1 MVFGVGMLIE
11 RDAQGSGCRRG
22 ARGSGFTERR
32 MLGGWDAQS
41 FKTQKGYSNGS
52 GMLGEWDAQR
62 GLLVG
67 RDAGGMFRGK
77 GYRRSVLGIGMQDWC
92 LGVLREGCSRKGCR
106 RDPQESGYRNGVRGL
121 GCSEVGILEG
131 GMVRG

>member
-1 MVFGVGMLIE
+1 MGCWMVFGVGMLIE

-92 LGVLREGCSRKGCR
+92 LGVLREGCSREGM
-106 RDPQESGYRNGVRGL
+106 QEGSSGVWIQEWCSGL
-121 GCSEVGILEG
+121 GLL
-131 GMVRG
+131 RGRDT

>member
-1 MVFGVGMLIE
+1 MGCWMVFGVGMLIE

-77 GYRRSVLGIGMQDWC
+77 GYRRSVLGIGMQDCC
-92 LGVLREGCSRKGCR
+92 LEVLREGCSREGM
-106 RDPQESGYRNGVRGL
+106 QEGSSGIWIQEWCSGL
-121 GCSEVGILEG
+121 GLF
-131 GMVRG
+131 RGRDT